1 MSYVWLLR
9 NQKATFPTFGS
20 GNSQSQSEGDGDSM
34 CFPCKHRQLK
44 KLLELEISSNF
55 YTMLVVKALKFIYI
69 HNQGSKRNIITF
81 LRNLSFTLYLRISL
95 NSPKTT
101 NFITKKE
108 KTNTPLFRHRAKFP
122 AAIFP
127 PGLTKSY
134 ASSASGSNDGTK
146 ARVPTVRSGPS
157 SRRWSRKFSIR
168 IYLDVSENSGFPPK
182 SSILIGFSI
191 IFTIHFGGFSPYFWK
206 HPFG

>member
-1 MSYVWLLR
+1 MSSVWLLR

-20 GNSQSQSEGDGDSM
+20 GNSQSQSEGDGNSM

-95 NSPKTT
+95 NSPRTT

-122 AAIFP
+122 AAFSHQALRKAMLRARP
-127 PGLTKSY
+127 AQTMEPRQ
-134 ASSASGSNDGTK
+134 GSQ
-146 ARVPTVRSGPS
+146 RSGPV
-157 SRRWSRKFSIR
+157 R
-168 IYLDVSENSGFPPK
+168 SEFKTVESQVFN
-182 SSILIGFSI
+182 
-191 IFTIHFGGFSPYFWK
+191 
-206 HPFG
+206 

>member
-20 GNSQSQSEGDGDSM
+20 GNSQSQSEGDGNSM
-34 CFPCKHRQLK
+34 CFPCKHCQLK

-108 KTNTPLFRHRAKFP
+108 KNKYT
-122 AAIFP
+122 IVSP
-127 PGLTKSY
+127 PGEV
-134 ASSASGSNDGTK
+134 SSGDFPTRPYEK
-146 ARVPTVRSGPS
+146 LCFERVRLKRWNQGKGPNGPVRSEFKTVES
-157 SRRWSRKFSIR
+157 QVF
-168 IYLDVSENSGFPPK
+168 N
-182 SSILIGFSI
+182 
-191 IFTIHFGGFSPYFWK
+191 
-206 HPFG
+206 